1 MKRFVIIVA
10 GGSGQRMGSSIPKQ
24 FLKINNDII
33 LMKSIRA
40 FYEYDS
46 SIEIIIALPENQIS
60 EWEGL
65 CQEYK
70 FTVNHTIVKGG
81 QTRYHSVKNALEKT
95 GNSGI
100 IAVHDGVRPLVNQA
114 TIDMVFEIA
123 SINGNAIPYID
134 IVDSVRLVDSGL
146 NKPVDRNKYKL
157 IQTPQAFDCRIIK
170 KAYEQEWEEF
180 FTDDASIVEKFGI
193 KINLVPGNIENIK
206 ITTKIDLKIAETL
219 CNYLSE

>member
-1 MKRFVIIVA
+1 MKRYAIIVA
-10 GGSGQRMGSSIPKQ
+10 GGSGQRMGSSAPKQ

-46 SIEIIIALPENQIS
+46 SIEIIVALPENQIS
-60 EWEGL
+60 QWKDL
-65 CQEYK
+65 CVDYD

-114 TIDMVFEIA
+114 TIDLVFEIA

-134 IVDSVRLVDSGL
+134 IVDSVRLVDSGS

-180 FTDDASIVEKFGI
+180 FTDDASIVEKSGI
-193 KINLVPGNIENIK
+193 EINLVPGNIENIK
-206 ITTKIDLKIAETL
+206 VTTKIDLKIAETL
-219 CNYLSE
+219 LNYLSE

>member
-10 GGSGQRMGSSIPKQ
+10 GGSGQRMGSSVPKQ

-33 LMKSIRA
+33 LMRSIRA

-46 SIEIIIALPENQIS
+46 SIEIIVALPENQIS
-60 EWEGL
+60 QWEDL
-65 CQEYK
+65 CKEYK

-81 QTRYHSVKNALEKT
+81 HTRYHSVKNALDKT

-100 IAVHDGVRPLVNQA
+100 IAVHDGVRPLVSQT

-123 SINGNAIPYID
+123 SINENAIPYID
-134 IVDSVRLVDSGL
+134 IVDSVRLVDSGS

-180 FTDDASIVEKFGI
+180 FTDDASIVEKSGI
-193 KINLVPGNIENIK
+193 EINLVPGNIENIK

-219 CNYLSE
+219 CNYLVE

>member
-1 MKRFVIIVA
+1 MKRYVIIVA
-10 GGSGQRMGSSIPKQ
+10 GGSGQRMGSSVPKQ

-60 EWEGL
+60 QWGNL
-65 CQEYK
+65 CAEND
-70 FTVNHTIVKGG
+70 FTVKHTIVKGR

-100 IAVHDGVRPLVNQA
+100 IAVHDGVRPLVSQT
-114 TIDMVFEIA
+114 TIDMVYEIA

-134 IVDSVRLVDSGL
+134 IVDSVRFVDSGA

-170 KAYEQEWEEF
+170 QAYKQEWEEF
-180 FTDDASIVEKFGI
+180 FTDDASIVEKSGTG
-193 KINLVPGNIENIK
+193 INLVPGNIENIK
-206 ITTKIDLKIAETL
+206 ITSKIDLKIAETL
-219 CNYLSE
+219 CNYLPE